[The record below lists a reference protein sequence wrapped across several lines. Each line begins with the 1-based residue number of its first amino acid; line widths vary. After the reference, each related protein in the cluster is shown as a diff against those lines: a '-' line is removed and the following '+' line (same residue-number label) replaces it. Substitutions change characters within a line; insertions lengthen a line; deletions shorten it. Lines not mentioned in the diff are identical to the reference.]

1 MNLTNELGNLWL
13 APKTSQNDSQEGLF
27 MKIIIQSL
35 LNGPIIDTCESCYL
49 FTCCFEATA
58 DHDQASCM
66 NSLHAELPEAA
77 IWASLSDKIFQK
89 ALDYF

>member
-1 MNLTNELGNLWL
+1 
-13 APKTSQNDSQEGLF
+13 

-77 IWASLSDKIFQK
+77 I
-89 ALDYF
+89 